1 MRWLRYLYRVPLL
14 LIHLFLFLP
23 LTLFCMVP
31 VLAGIRVDGER
42 LEHFA
47 VRTWSAGLMR
57 VFGFR
62 PRRVGRPFPG
72 PALFVANHVS
82 WIDIEAL
89 HSQRMMGF
97 VAKHEIRTW
106 PVVGWLA
113 ARGETIF
120 HHRGS
125 QESLGGVLHEMLKRL
140 RSGRSVGVFPEG
152 RTRDGHAV
160 GPFHARIFLAAVE
173 AGVPVQPVA
182 LRYGELKDDSEQSVK
197 RASDVRKAFNSPFWP
212 FVLVSTSVGQ
222 EGIDFAY
229 RLNRL
234 LVEGPM
240 ASYPGRFQAFAT
252 LPLQSPEAAADEL
265 ERSVKEDGFLGALT
279 NGHITKKYLDHPD
292 FEPVLAR
299 AVALDVPI
307 YLHPGYPADEV
318 FKIYYSTTRSE
329 YTEEFQDYIFSGS
342 GYGWHQEVLTQ
353 CVRMIAYGVFDR
365 FPKLKIIIGHM
376 GEGLPFYYKRI
387 LEDMGEATESSLEK
401 PFEQYFQ
408 DNFWVTTSAFPQTE
422 LLDLLLKYISVDR
435 VMFAT
440 DYPFAD
446 IKEQTDW
453 FRGVDLP
460 REDKEKIAFRNAEK
474 LFRMKV
480 PVK

>member
-1 MRWLRYLYRVPLL
+1 MTP
-14 LIHLFLFLP
+14 
-23 LTLFCMVP
+23 M
-31 VLAGIRVDGER
+31 G
-42 LEHFA
+42 
-47 VRTWSAGLMR
+47 
-57 VFGFR
+57 
-62 PRRVGRPFPG
+62 RRG
-72 PALFVANHVS
+72 
-82 WIDIEAL
+82 
-89 HSQRMMGF
+89 
-97 VAKHEIRTW
+97 
-106 PVVGWLA
+106 
-113 ARGETIF
+113 
-120 HHRGS
+120 
-125 QESLGGVLHEMLKRL
+125 
-140 RSGRSVGVFPEG
+140 
-152 RTRDGHAV
+152 
-160 GPFHARIFLAAVE
+160 FLAAATALG
-173 AGVPVQPVA
+173 AGAGLSTYTAASAADGTKTPDTTPDTNSDIVLRDRDLPFIGAEETFSTLALMKMNSINNDHIAYLEEIGLPDLGQRRIGNLDAGGLNVQILSAHTPSVQNVP
-182 LRYGELKDDSEQSVK
+182 
-197 RASDVRKAFNSPFWP
+197 
-212 FVLVSTSVGQ
+212 GQ
-222 EGIDFAY
+222 RGIDLAY
-229 RLNRL
+229 RLNRH
-234 LVEGPM
+234 LVEGPI
-240 ASYPGRFQAFAT
+240 AKYPGRFKAFAT

-318 FKIYYSTTRSE
+318 FKIYYSTTRSK
-329 YTEEFQDYIFSGS
+329 YTEELQDYIFSGS
-342 GYGWHQEVLTQ
+342 GYGWHQEVLIQ
-353 CVRMIAYGVFDR
+353 CIRMITYGVFDR

-387 LEDMGEATESSLEK
+387 LEDMGEATENSLEK

-422 LLDLLLKYISVDR
+422 LLDLLLQFISVDR
-435 VMFAT
+435 VIFAT

-446 IKEQTDW
+446 IKAQTDW